1 MKVLPLDVMDY
12 SKLIENHYYTVDKTL
27 MIEEFLDRQST
38 VTLITRPRRFG
49 KTLNMSMISQ
59 FLDITQDS
67 KNIFKNTKIMETQY
81 ICEMNQWPTIFTSF
95 AGAKNT
101 IENILHCIKIQLQNE
116 YERYEFVFQNMSM
129 FEKRNYDMIIDFLLR
144 TDCITQGLEDSLS
157 FLMKMLENIIIRK

>member
-1 MKVLPLDVMDY
+1 MKALQLDVMDY

-67 KNIFKNTKIMETQY
+67 KNIFN
-81 ICEMNQWPTIFTSF
+81 
-95 AGAKNT
+95 
-101 IENILHCIKIQLQNE
+101 
-116 YERYEFVFQNMSM
+116 
-129 FEKRNYDMIIDFLLR
+129 
-144 TDCITQGLEDSLS
+144 
-157 FLMKMLENIIIRK
+157 

>member
-1 MKVLPLDVMDY
+1 MDT
-12 SKLIENHYYTVDKTL
+12 HYA
-27 MIEEFLDRQST
+27 
-38 VTLITRPRRFG
+38 
-49 KTLNMSMISQ
+49 
-59 FLDITQDS
+59 
-67 KNIFKNTKIMETQY
+67 
-81 ICEMNQWPTIFTSF
+81 CEMNQCPTIFISF

>member
-1 MKVLPLDVMDY
+1 MKALQLDVMDY

-67 KNIFKNTKIMETQY
+67 KDIFN
-81 ICEMNQWPTIFTSF
+81 
-95 AGAKNT
+95 
-101 IENILHCIKIQLQNE
+101 
-116 YERYEFVFQNMSM
+116 
-129 FEKRNYDMIIDFLLR
+129 
-144 TDCITQGLEDSLS
+144 
-157 FLMKMLENIIIRK
+157 